1 MDDIELLREFA
12 SHHSE
17 EAFRTVV
24 ERHIDFVYAVA
35 LRQLSDPHA
44 AEEVTQA
51 VFIDLA
57 RKAAVIPS
65 GTILSGWL
73 FRAARFAAAK
83 TLRSELRRQRREWE
97 ATQMEPTFHENKMD
111 SPWEQMEP
119 ALNEALEELSEQDRS
134 AVLLRFFEKKALKE
148 VGERL
153 GLNEEAAK
161 KRVARAVEKLRL
173 IFQRRG
179 IATSSAVLLAALS
192 AQTAQAA
199 PVGLAA
205 SIATTAV
212 LKGTVLTAS
221 TVTLGKGILNLMA
234 ISKLN
239 AALAATAALLLV
251 GGTTTYVIVHQN
263 RARPPQPVANVVES
277 ADDALAMSIIDTMN
291 SQSLDAAPPMVFL
304 RVHDGSGGNTG
315 SLASG
320 GKLMGKGVSIR
331 ELLAIAYGITQSRLR
346 MARQAPWPAEHVDYI
361 VSLPSGQKEALQQS
375 IREKFGLI
383 AKRESRQE
391 DIYVLTARAG
401 EFPGLQPAAQRG
413 GGSSSRTGGSEI
425 TFNNAT
431 VDSFA
436 RAIERII
443 QRPIINET
451 GLRDRYD
458 IFLTYAEPNAQQTD
472 PEALKKALGDQLGF
486 ELKPDKRDLEI
497 LLVQNVMSR

>member
-35 LRQLSDPHA
+35 LRQLRDPHA

-57 RKAAVIPS
+57 RKAAVIPPK
-65 GTILSGWL
+65 TILSGWL

-83 TLRSELRRQRREWE
+83 TLRSELRRQRRDWE
-97 ATQMEPTFHENKMD
+97 ATQMEPTFHENKME

-153 GLNEEAAK
+153 GLNEDAAK

-192 AQTAQAA
+192 AQTTQAA

-212 LKGTVLTAS
+212 LKGTVITTS
-221 TVTLGKGILNLMA
+221 TLTLGKGILNLMA

-239 AALAATAALLLV
+239 TAIAATAALLLV
-251 GGTTTYVIVHQN
+251 GGTTTYVVVHHN
-263 RARPPQPVANVVES
+263 RPLLQPAAAIAES
-277 ADDALAMSIIDTMN
+277 ADDALALEIIDTMN
-291 SQSLDAAPPMVFL
+291 SQSLDVAPPLVFL
-304 RVHDGSGGNTG
+304 RVHSGPDDRTG
-315 SLASG
+315 AISSNG
-320 GKLMGKGVSIR
+320 RFMGKASSIR
-331 ELLAIAYGITQSRLR
+331 SLLAIAYGTTPSRLR
-346 MARQAPWPAEHVDYI
+346 AAGQTPLPDLRVDYL
-361 VSLPSGQKEALQQS
+361 VSLPSGQKEAMQQA
-375 IREKFGLI
+375 IRQKLGLI
-383 AKRESRQE
+383 AHRENREE
-391 DIYVLTARAG
+391 DVYVLTARPG
-401 EFPGLQPAAQRG
+401 EFTGLQPSARRG
-413 GGSSSRTGGSEI
+413 AGGFSRNGDGELN
-425 TFNNAT
+425 FNNST
-431 VDSFA
+431 VDSLA
-436 RAIERII
+436 RSIELLI
-443 QRPIINET
+443 QHPIVNET
-451 GLRDRYD
+451 GLRDRFD
-458 IFLTYAEPNAQQTD
+458 IFLTYGQPGETRPD
-472 PEALKKALGDQLGF
+472 PEVLKKALTEQLGL
-486 ELKPDKRDLEI
+486 ELKPDKQDMEI
-497 LLVQNVMSR
+497 LLVQNVKSP

>member
-1 MDDIELLREFA
+1 MDDIELLQEFA

-35 LRQLSDPHA
+35 RRQLSDTHA

-57 RKAAVIPS
+57 RKAAVIPPK
-65 GTILSGWL
+65 TILSGWL

-83 TLRSELRRQRREWE
+83 TQRSEHRRQRREWE
-97 ATQMEPTFHENKMD
+97 ATQMEPTFHENKTE

-119 ALNEALEELSEQDRS
+119 ALNEALAELSEQDRS

-153 GLNEEAAK
+153 GLNEGAAK

-212 LKGTVLTAS
+212 LKGTALTAS

-239 AALAATAALLLV
+239 ATIAATAALLLV
-251 GGTTTYVIVHQN
+251 GGTTTYVAVHYN
-263 RARPPQPVANVVES
+263 RPQPQPAAAVAES
-277 ADDALAMSIIDTMN
+277 ADDALALEIIDTMN
-291 SQSLDAAPPMVFL
+291 SRSLDAAPPLVFL
-304 RVHDGSGGNTG
+304 RVHDGPDDQAGAVS
-315 SLASG
+315 SK
-320 GKLMGKGVSIR
+320 GKFMGKAQSIR
-331 ELLAIAYGITQSRLR
+331 SLLATAYDTTPSRLR
-346 MARQAPWPAEHVDYI
+346 TAGQVPLPDLRVDYL
-361 VSLPSGQKEALQQS
+361 VSLPSGQREALQQA
-375 IREKFGLI
+375 IREKLGLI
-383 AKRESRQE
+383 AHRESREE
-391 DIYVLTARAG
+391 DVYVLTARPG
-401 EFPGLQPAAQRG
+401 EFTGLQPSVRRA
-413 GGSSSRTGGSEI
+413 GGSSSRNADGQL
-425 TFNNAT
+425 TFNNCT
-431 VDSFA
+431 LDSLA
-436 RAIERII
+436 RNIELLLP
-443 QRPIINET
+443 RPIVNET
-451 GLRDRYD
+451 GLRDRFD
-458 IFLTYAEPNAQQTD
+458 IFLTYGQPGENRPD
-472 PEALKKALGDQLGF
+472 PEVLKKALAEQLGL
-486 ELKPDKRDLEI
+486 ELKPDKRDMEI
-497 LLVQNVMSR
+497 LLVQNVKSP